1 MESAEDV
8 LTHLPEA
15 PHTTPLFAPSAAWF
29 APEPAR
35 QLVADSPNGLE
46 TSSQVLDMLGG
57 SPIAVDEVMRR
68 CHLSPSA
75 IQAILL
81 DLELAGRVELLPGN
95 RVALTG
101 RTQDGG

>member
-1 MESAEDV
+1 RPFVPPPPEDSGI
-8 LTHLPEA
+8 P
-15 PHTTPLFAPSAAWF
+15 
-29 APEPAR
+29 
-35 QLVADSPNGLE
+35 
-46 TSSQVLDMLGG
+46 SQVLDMLGG

-101 RTQDGG
+101 RTRDGV

>member
-1 MESAEDV
+1 
-8 LTHLPEA
+8 
-15 PHTTPLFAPSAAWF
+15 
-29 APEPAR
+29 
-35 QLVADSPNGLE
+35 
-46 TSSQVLDMLGG
+46 
-57 SPIAVDEVMRR
+57 MRR

-101 RTQDGG
+101 RGQDGA